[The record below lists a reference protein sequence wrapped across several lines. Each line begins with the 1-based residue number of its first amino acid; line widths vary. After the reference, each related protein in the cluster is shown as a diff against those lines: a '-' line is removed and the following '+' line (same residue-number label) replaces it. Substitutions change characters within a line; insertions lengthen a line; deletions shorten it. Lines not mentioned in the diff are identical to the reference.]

1 MNKRVFMKK
10 KLFSIVRFMSLLA
23 LMMPLNSCEELGM
36 QTPDVTPEI
45 SVPEGYDNYFI
56 EDLSFGAK
64 EIGRAHV

>member
-36 QTPDVTPEI
+36 QTPDVTP
-45 SVPEGYDNYFI
+45 
-56 EDLSFGAK
+56 
-64 EIGRAHV
+64 